1 MRTESHIRF
10 LRRANPHTA
19 QQEDQ
24 PFHENRTNK
33 LNAPTNSTS
42 SSDLTAA
49 FSDGRQLHAPTR
61 LAQKP
66 PGHKPAD
73 SPTRRPT
80 AVRAE
85 LTFYL
90 LLRPRTV
97 LTQKEDLATNLQTAQ
112 RDDHGSVRIESH
124 ICLLRRSTASPN
136 NTSRSNNKEDL
147 ATYPQTA
154 QRDDQRLRENRV
166 SHLPSPTAA
175 NFTNRSRIKED
186 LATNLQTANHCMEP
200 HQQTRHRHTHFIRQR

>member
-1 MRTESHIRF
+1 MRT
-10 LRRANPHTA
+10 
-19 QQEDQ
+19 
-24 PFHENRTNK
+24 
-33 LNAPTNSTS
+33 APTNSTHQQTQHRHPIS
-42 SSDLTAA
+42 
-49 FSDGRQLHAPTR
+49 QLP
-61 LAQKP
+61 
-66 PGHKPAD
+66 
-73 SPTRRPT
+73 SPTADNFTHQHDSHRNR
-80 AVRAE
+80 
-85 LTFYL
+85 
-90 LLRPRTV
+90 
-97 LTQKEDLATNLQTAQ
+97 LATNLQTAQ

-175 NFTNRSRIKED
+175 NFTNRSRIKDD